1 MTTSPSNP
9 DSDDSQPLE
18 APSPLL
24 ADTLKAAQDSRA
36 SQLTQDIEALETKR
50 DRLTAEKEQLQ
61 DQIAALREDYTQ
73 LIALTQ
79 SLRQLADIESERV
92 GSKLRESGLAESGLA
107 ESRQLEGEWASVED
121 GEPRTAYEELVAAPI
136 TDQVGAFLSGPLL
149 PGESKMPTK
158 EIASA
163 SRERALDLPTP
174 STSQQRRKKAVERQV
189 IPTTKIN
196 LGLLLSAIATGL
208 VALHYCLFSTL
219 AQGGTWFN
227 LIDIG
232 QLGSGF
238 VTSTALLWLRML
250 VVVPGLL
257 LLAPQLHR
265 ETWNDLQD
273 WLYSREQL
281 LWPLIGSGIA
291 LFLSQIL
298 LYQSIGL
305 VGAVVG
311 SALFFLYP
319 LAAIPAGLVLHQEQ
333 ALTPLGLLALVAI
346 AMGALL
352 IAQPIF
358 ATGSPRLLWTGL
370 IASVALSLYIL
381 LTNLCY
387 QQRCHPIP
395 TSIAQFSTVAV
406 LSSFVLLIKP
416 LQLSNIGWLGLFLW
430 GALIGTLMLVAY
442 LLNYASLLTIGPRAA
457 IVAAF
462 TPLLTSVFSF
472 SFTPA
477 VNLAVIQWTGMMM
490 ITVGGVALGKE
501 KLDKALLQP

>member
-1 MTTSPSNP
+1 MTSANSDP
-9 DSDDSQPLE
+9 DSDDSQQPDT
-18 APSPLL
+18 PSPLL
-24 ADTLKAAQDSRA
+24 ADTSSSQDSPA
-36 SQLTQDIEALETKR
+36 SQLAQDIEALE
-50 DRLTAEKEQLQ
+50 AEKNRLNSEKTQLQ
-61 DQIAALREDYTQ
+61 SQIADLREDYTQ

-79 SLRQLADIESERV
+79 SLRQLANIESERI
-92 GSKLRESGLAESGLA
+92 
-107 ESRQLEGEWASVED
+107 
-121 GEPRTAYEELVAAPI
+121 AAP
-136 TDQVGAFLSGPLL
+136 TTNQAEPSLSGPLL

-158 EIASA
+158 EFAST
-163 SRERALDLPTP
+163 SQERTLDLPTP
-174 STSQQRRKKAVERQV
+174 STSQQRRRRTIERQGV
-189 IPTTKIN
+189 PATKVGR
-196 LGLLLSAIATGL
+196 GLMLSAIATAL
-208 VALHYCLFSTL
+208 VALHYCLFSAL

-227 LIDIG
+227 LINIG

-238 VTSTALLWLRML
+238 VPSTALLWLRML
-250 VVVPGLL
+250 IVVPGLL
-257 LLAPQLHR
+257 LLAPQLYR

-291 LFLSQIL
+291 LFFSQIL

-305 VGAVVG
+305 VGAVIG

-319 LAAIPAGLVLHQEQ
+319 LTAIPAGLVLRQEQ
-333 ALTPLGLLALVAI
+333 ALTPLGVLALVAI

-358 ATGSPRLLWTGL
+358 ATGSSRLLWTGL
-370 IASVALSLYIL
+370 MASVALSLYML
-381 LTNLCY
+381 LTNHCY
-387 QQRCHPIP
+387 QQRCHPMP

-406 LSSFVLLIKP
+406 LSSLVLLVKP
-416 LQLSNIGWLGLFLW
+416 LQLSDIGWLGLFLW
-430 GALIGTLMLVAY
+430 GALIGALMLVAY

-457 IVAAF
+457 IVAAL
-462 TPLLTSVFSF
+462 TPLLTTVFSF

-501 KLDKALLQP
+501 KLDKALLQS